1 MTAKEIQKR
10 NVKADQLRVMQS
22 EDGQFFVESSRG
34 KILYNVILTEN
45 EKSCT
50 CGDFAKNSKN
60 DPAFK
65 CKHILAV
72 ENSVTDEE
80 TAPVKFLEK
89 NTPKLKDAFLKNIK
103 GKDFVLYAGVLDLA
117 TQKGLLKLEVE
128 LLQYPTKENGNEAI
142 CHAVA
147 EGKNGEV
154 FSDLGDANPRNCSE
168 MISKHLI
175 RMASTRAKGR
185 ALRDMCNIGIACL
198 EELESMD
205 DVVGSGAAKPATRK
219 PSVPKAMSKPAA
231 TEKEPEIEPES
242 KPEAVKKEDEA
253 KPEIKSAKASKPA
266 ERVNSK
272 PKESTATDAKATEST
287 ATNARATKTKDTK
300 DTNSKQDMPS
310 FSEAQKRAIYNLSRR
325 RGISVEDLD
334 KLVFEDYGTTLDN
347 LSSAEASDLIRSL
360 QQAA

>member
-10 NVKADQLRVMQS
+10 NVKANQLKVMQS
-22 EDGQFFVESSRG
+22 EDGQIFVESSKG
-34 KILYNVILTEN
+34 KIMYNVAIGEN

-50 CGDFAKNSKN
+50 CGDFAKNHKN
-60 DPAFK
+60 DPAFV

-72 ENSVTDEE
+72 ENSVPEDGIGS
-80 TAPVKFLEK
+80 AKFLDK
-89 NTPKLKDAFLKNIK
+89 NTPKLKDSFIKDIK

-117 TQKGLLKLEVE
+117 NQKGLLKLEVE
-128 LLQYPTKENGNEAI
+128 LLQFPTKENGNEAI

-154 FSDLGDANPRNCSE
+154 FSDIGDANPGNCTPL
-168 MISKHLI
+168 IAKHLI

-185 ALRDMCNIGIACL
+185 CLRDMCNISIACL

-205 DVVGSGAAKPATRK
+205 DVTGSGSAKKTTPKRAPTTAKSKPVSAAKPKPDEKVPAPKTETKPATG
-219 PSVPKAMSKPAA
+219 SKPAKKVNPKA
-231 TEKEPEIEPES
+231 KE
-242 KPEAVKKEDEA
+242 
-253 KPEIKSAKASKPA
+253 
-266 ERVNSK
+266 
-272 PKESTATDAKATEST
+272 
-287 ATNARATKTKDTK
+287 TKGAAP
-300 DTNSKQDMPS
+300 NQDMPS

-334 KLVFEDYGTTLDN
+334 NLVMEDFGKTLDN

>member
-22 EDGQFFVESSRG
+22 EEQFFVESSRG

-50 CGDFAKNSKN
+50 CGDFAKNHKK

-72 ENSVTDEE
+72 ENSVPENEIEST
-80 TAPVKFLEK
+80 KFLDK
-89 NTPKLKDAFLKNIK
+89 NTPKLKDGFLKNIK

-128 LLQYPTKENGNEAI
+128 LLQFPTKENGNEAI

-154 FSDLGDANPRNCSE
+154 FADIGDANPRNCTE
-168 MISKHLI
+168 MIAKHLI

-185 ALRDMCNIGIACL
+185 VLRDMCNIGIACL

-205 DVVGSGAAKPATRK
+205 DVAGSGAAKKVTRK
-219 PSVPKAMSKPAA
+219 AVTPKVMSKPAA
-231 TEKEPEIEPES
+231 AAEKKIES
-242 KPEAVKKEDEA
+242 KPAAIKKEDEA
-253 KPEIKSAKASKPA
+253 SKPV
-266 ERVNSK
+266 EKVNSK
-272 PKESTATDAKATEST
+272 TNGSKAT
-287 ATNARATKTKDTK
+287 KPK
-300 DTNSKQDMPS
+300 DTNSKQDVPS

-334 KLVFEDYGTTLDN
+334 NSVGSRSKCSRDF
-347 LSSAEASDLIRSL
+347 LSRKNMLKMRSNSFCTSS
-360 QQAA
+360 

>member
-22 EDGQFFVESSRG
+22 EDGQFFVESSKG
-34 KILYNVILTEN
+34 KILYNVVIN
-45 EKSCT
+45 EDAKSCT

-72 ENSVTDEE
+72 ENSVPEE
-80 TAPVKFLEK
+80 DIESAKFLDK
-89 NTPKLKDAFLKNIK
+89 NIPRLKDGFLKNIK

-154 FSDLGDANPRNCSE
+154 FSDVGDANPGNCTE
-168 MISKHLI
+168 MIAKHLI

-198 EELESMD
+198 EELSDLD
-205 DVVGSGAAKPATRK
+205 DVVGSGTPQKNSRKTPAPKAKPAAAAIKETEEK
-219 PSVPKAMSKPAA
+219 KPAA
-231 TEKEPEIEPES
+231 TTQ
-242 KPEAVKKEDEA
+242 
-253 KPEIKSAKASKPA
+253 KASEPVEK
-266 ERVNSK
+266 VNSK
-272 PKESTATDAKATEST
+272 EKDSKETQ
-287 ATNARATKTKDTK
+287 TKD
-300 DTNSKQDMPS
+300 SKTEQKEPS
-310 FSEAQKRAIYNLSRR
+310 MSEAQKRAIYNLSRR
-325 RGISVEDLD
+325 RGISVETLEG
-334 KLVFEDYGTTLDN
+334 VCIEDYGTTLEN
-347 LSSAEASDLIRSL
+347 LSSTDASAFIRTL